1 MTTITLSQWG
11 NCLALRVPKQLAEQN
26 RWKAGDQLEVTQ
38 QEDGFAVRKVRKVK
52 KYDLEE
58 LLEGMERYPRED
70 VVDFGEPVG
79 REVW

>member
-11 NCLALRVPKQLAEQN
+11 NCLALRVPKQVAEAN

-38 QEDGFAVRKVRKVK
+38 QDDGFAVRKVRKVK

-58 LLEGMERYPRED
+58 ILQGMESFPKED
-70 VVDFGEPVG
+70 VVDWGEPVG

>member
-11 NCLALRVPKQLAEQN
+11 NCLALRVPKQVVVAN

-38 QEDGFAVRKVRKVK
+38 HDDGFAVRKLRKVK

-58 LLEGMERYPRED
+58 ILQGMESFPKED
-70 VVDFGEPVG
+70 VVDWGEPVG